1 MGSFWCFIVDEVCLF
16 QSFPSSSPTEAL
28 AEVEKKESSLTSL
41 PTEARFMKTKNF
53 TKAKVS
59 LPLPYLVS
67 IQKDNWQLFWER
79 DLKELFQEIS
89 PIRDYAGKELELWF
103 LDYKLDE
110 PKYKTDLEA
119 KQNNDS
125 FEAPLRA
132 RTKLVNLKTKEIKEQ
147 EIFLCD
153 FPLMTER
160 GTFIVNGVE
169 RVTVAQLI
177 RSPGAFFT
185 SQRVGGRN
193 NFGAKIIPNRGAWLE
208 FETESSGAIGV
219 KIDRRRKI
227 MATTILRAFGIDKD
241 ESIKETFQ
249 DVDRGEIKHIEET
262 LKRDTTHNQAEAFV
276 EIYQRLRPGD
286 LATPDTARE
295 LIENMFFNFERYD
308 LSKVGRWRMWQRLPK
323 LKSKTE
329 LPSPREANKEKK
341 RTSSSSPSKGQKL
354 DEEIKVEDRVLRLED
369 VVAVLKEIIRLNN
382 TPGAGPDQ
390 IDHLGNRR
398 VRTLNEL
405 LQNRLRVG
413 LMRMERIIKDR
424 MSTLDIYTL
433 TPIQMINP
441 RPFMAVVK
449 EFFTSSQMSQFM
461 DNENPL
467 AELEHKRRLSST
479 GPGGLTRER
488 AGFEVRDV
496 QPSHYGR
503 ICPIQTPEGPNIGL
517 VGHMASFA
525 RINQYGFLETPY
537 FKVEKG
543 KVTSQIHY
551 LNAYEEEKYNIAS
564 GAVPINDDG
573 YIVSEKVEA
582 RIKGEPG
589 VVERDKID
597 YIDVSSEQSISIA
610 TSCIPFLQNNDA
622 NRALMG
628 SNMQRQS
635 VPLFKPEPP
644 LVATGVEKKVAQD
657 SGQVIVAEED
667 GIVTEVDANHII
679 IKIQN
684 PKTELPFMEA
694 KVKKRTKSSSS
705 SKIQSKRY
713 DLRTFNRTNQYTCFH
728 QKPIV
733 KKGKIVE
740 KGDILTDGGAIA
752 QGSLA
757 LGQNILVAFMPW
769 RGGNFEDSIIISER
783 LVKDDTYVSIHIE
796 RFACD
801 VRETKLGPEITTPD
815 IPNVSEEKLKDLDG
829 EGIIRVGAEVGPN
842 DILVGKISPKGEADL
857 TAEERLLRAIFG
869 EKAREV
875 KDTSLSME
883 HGKRG
888 RIVGVKVFSRE
899 LGHKLEP
906 GVIKKIEVEIAQ
918 LREIK
923 AGDKLAGRHG
933 NKGVISKVLP
943 VEEMPFMAD
952 GTPVDIILN
961 PLSVASRMNLGQI
974 LETHLGWAAKV
985 LGHQA
990 ISPALAGANET
1001 DIKKELKEAGLPED
1015 GKIILY
1021 DGRTGLPFPKKITVG
1036 YIYMM
1041 KLIHM
1046 VEDKI
1051 HMRSIGP
1058 YSLITQQ
1065 PLGGKAQFGGQR
1077 FGEMEV
1083 WALEGYGAGHI
1094 LQEMLTIK
1102 SDDVTGRAAT
1112 YEAILKGE
1120 EIKTPNI
1127 PASFNLLVAE
1137 LKSLGLNVEVK
1148 EKRES

>member
-1 MGSFWCFIVDEVCLF
+1 MQV
-16 QSFPSSSPTEAL
+16 
-28 AEVEKKESSLTSL
+28 
-41 PTEARFMKTKNF
+41 KNF

-67 IQKDNWQLFWER
+67 IQKDSWRLFWER
-79 DLKELFQEIS
+79 DLKELLLEIS
-89 PIRDYAGKELELWF
+89 PIKDYTGKELELWF

-125 FEAPLRA
+125 FEASLRV

-147 EIFLCD
+147 EVYFTD

-160 GTFIVNGVE
+160 GTFILNGVE
-169 RVTVAQLI
+169 RVVVSQLI

-185 SQRVGGRN
+185 GQRIGGRN

-208 FETESSGAIGV
+208 FETEQSGAIGV
-219 KIDRRRKI
+219 RIDRRRKI
-227 MATTILRAFGIDKD
+227 MATTLLRAFGIEKE
-241 ESIKETFQ
+241 ESLKETFQ
-249 DVDRGEIKHIEET
+249 DVDRGEIGYIEET
-262 LKRDTTHNQAEAFV
+262 LKRDTSHNQAEAFV

-308 LSKVGRWRMWQRLPK
+308 LSKVGRWRMWQRLPRLTPKAKNSK
-323 LKSKTE
+323 LKTKVE
-329 LPSPREANKEKK
+329 
-341 RTSSSSPSKGQKL
+341 
-354 DEEIKVEDRVLRLED
+354 EEILPKDRVLRLED
-369 VVAVLKEIIRLNN
+369 VVEVVKEIIRLNN
-382 TPGAGPDQ
+382 TPGAKPDQ

-424 MSTLDIYTL
+424 MSTLDIYSL
-433 TPIQMINP
+433 TPTQLINP

-543 KVTSQIHY
+543 KVLSEIHY
-551 LNAYEEEKYNIAS
+551 LSAYEEEKYNIAS
-564 GAVPINDDG
+564 GAVEINEG
-573 YIVSEKVEA
+573 GFIVPEKVEA

-589 VVERDKID
+589 VVEREKID

-610 TSCIPFLQNNDA
+610 TSCIPFLQNDDA

-628 SNMQRQS
+628 SNMQRQA

-644 LVATGVEKKVAQD
+644 LVATGVEKIVARD
-657 SGQVIVAEED
+657 SGQVILAEVD
-667 GIVTEVDANHII
+667 GVVTEADASRIT
-679 IKIQN
+679 IK
-684 PKTELPFMEA
+684 PKNQ
-694 KVKKRTKSSSS
+694 KS
-705 SKIQSKRY
+705 KTY
-713 DLRTFNRTNQYTCFH
+713 YLRTFIGTNQYTCFH

-733 KKGKIVE
+733 KKGKAVR
-740 KGDILTDGGAIA
+740 KGDILTDGGAVA

-783 LVKDDTYVSIHIE
+783 LVKNDAYTSIHIE
-796 RFACD
+796 KFTCD
-801 VRETKLGPEITTPD
+801 VRETKLGPEVTTPD
-815 IPNVSEEKLKDLDG
+815 IPNVSEEKLKDLDE
-829 EGIIRVGAEVGPN
+829 EGIVRIGAEVGPN
-842 DILVGKISPKGEADL
+842 DILVGKISPKGEQDL

-875 KDTSLSME
+875 KDTSLLME

-888 RIVGVKVFSRE
+888 RVVGVKVFSRE

-906 GVIKKIEVEIAQ
+906 GVIKRIEVEVAQ

-943 VEEMPFMAD
+943 EEEMPFMED
-952 GTPVDIILN
+952 GTPVDIILS
-961 PLSVASRMNLGQI
+961 PMSVASRMNLGQI
-974 LETHLGWAAKV
+974 LETHLGWAAEV
-985 LGHQA
+985 LGYQA
-990 ISPALAGANET
+990 VSPALAGANET
-1001 DIKKELKEAGLPED
+1001 DIKKELKMAGLPED
-1015 GKIILY
+1015 GKITLY
-1021 DGRTGLPFPKKITVG
+1021 DGRTGVPFPQKITVG
-1036 YIYMM
+1036 FIYMM

-1083 WALEGYGAGHI
+1083 WALEGYGAAHT

-1102 SDDVTGRAAT
+1102 SDDVQGRAAT

-1120 EIKTPNI
+1120 EIRNPNI

-1137 LKSLGLNVEVK
+1137 LKSLGLAVEVK
-1148 EKRES
+1148 EKPKEQN